1 MALEIT
7 HMTRVTSSQQP
18 GLTAERDTDPP
29 EFSAMVR
36 GTTSSA
42 SANCATAYC
51 SRPVI
56 LAPNADSCRATST
69 SVAPPAGS
77 VRGSLHINCGAAQ
90 MLLIY
95 LSDGDLVKDT
105 PLTLAL
111 TLTLARSAAKV
122 TM

>member
-1 MALEIT
+1 
-7 HMTRVTSSQQP
+7 
-18 GLTAERDTDPP
+18 
-29 EFSAMVR
+29 MVR

-77 VRGSLHINCGAAQ
+77 VRGSLHINCGQ
-90 MLLIY
+90 R
-95 LSDGDLVKDT
+95 DLVRCHLVICRHCNVWPDYT
-105 PLTLAL
+105 E
-111 TLTLARSAAKV
+111 
-122 TM
+122 